1 MKYRTILFIG
11 APGSGKGTQG
21 QTLGTL
27 PGFFHCA
34 CGDVFRSLDTTTEI
48 GRIFLEYSSRGE
60 LVPDEVTVRLW
71 KVLLKRRVEDLSY
84 QPETDYLILD
94 GIPRNV
100 EQARIMDE
108 LIDVKFLFH
117 LTCPKRDELMRRL
130 KQRALHDN
138 RIDDANEKV
147 IRKRLRTYDKES
159 RPVIEFYPRERVHI
173 IDAQQRPAQV
183 LNEITSTILENG
195 G

>member
-84 QPETDYLILD
+84 KPETDYLILD